1 MTLFHRDDA
10 AAITKILLSRRVV
23 SDSIIWL
30 HNKNRMF
37 SFKSTYK
44 VA

>member
-1 MTLFHRDDA
+1 MILFHIDDA
-10 AAITKILLSRRVV
+10 TAITKIPLSRRNV
-23 SDSIIWL
+23 SNSIIWL